1 MTFKRH
7 FSGVPAATIATPG
20 RVNLIGEHTDYNDG
34 YVLPTVI
41 PQTTIIEIA
50 PRQDQAVRVISNM
63 EPAAVH
69 TYQLGTEHNTGDWL
83 DYVQGVTQILTK
95 SGFNIRGFDALI
107 SSTVPTGAGLSSSA
121 ALTVG
126 LIKALRAIFPFNL
139 ADAALARLA
148 QRVENE
154 FVGAHVGI
162 MDQMAVCLAKP
173 RQALFL
179 DTRSLDYE
187 LVALPKAAGLIVIN
201 SGVSHSNIGGGYS
214 DRRKSCEEAARLLQ
228 VKALRD
234 LGIADLAQLKPL
246 GTLLERRARHVITE
260 NARVE
265 AAVAALK
272 HGDLNHLGQ
281 LFKESHA
288 SMRDDYEV
296 SVPEIDQLV
305 HLANLDH
312 AIYGARLTGGG
323 FGGSIVAL
331 ADLDEAAAAAKRIAL
346 RYRETVGKEP
356 TILVP

>member
-1 MTFKRH
+1 
-7 FSGVPAATIATPG
+7 
-20 RVNLIGEHTDYNDG
+20 
-34 YVLPTVI
+34 
-41 PQTTIIEIA
+41 
-50 PRQDQAVRVISNM
+50 
-63 EPAAVH
+63 
-69 TYQLGTEHNTGDWL
+69 
-83 DYVQGVTQILTK
+83 
-95 SGFNIRGFDALI
+95 
-107 SSTVPTGAGLSSSA
+107 
-121 ALTVG
+121 
-126 LIKALRAIFPFNL
+126 
-139 ADAALARLA
+139 
-148 QRVENE
+148 
-154 FVGAHVGI
+154 
-162 MDQMAVCLAKP
+162 VCLAKP

-179 DTRSLDYE
+179 DTRSLDFE

-246 GTLLERRARHVITE
+246 GALLERRARHVITE

-331 ADLDEAAAAAKRIAL
+331 ADLDEAAAAAKRIAV
-346 RYRETVGKEP
+346 RYRETVGKGP